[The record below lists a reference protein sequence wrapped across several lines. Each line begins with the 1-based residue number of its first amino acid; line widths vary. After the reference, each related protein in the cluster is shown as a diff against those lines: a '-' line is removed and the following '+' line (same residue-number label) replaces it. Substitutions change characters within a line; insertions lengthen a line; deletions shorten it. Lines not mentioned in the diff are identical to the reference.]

1 MKTKEEL
8 NVLKEDV
15 ETINKKLTE
24 LTEEE
29 LAQLSGGN
37 IEQDIKNM
45 AKQYFQLDKE
55 GFHDKAKEYL
65 KRFGRYYDDISPKK

>member
-8 NVLKEDV
+8 NELREEVKPL
-15 ETINKKLTE
+15 NKKLAE

-55 GFHDKAKEYL
+55 GFHDKTKEYL
-65 KRFGRYYDDISPKK
+65 ERYGRYYANISPKK

>member
-1 MKTKEEL
+1 MNGDDAMKTKEEL

-55 GFHDKAKEYL
+55 GFHDIAREYL
-65 KRFGRYYDDISPKK
+65 ERFGRY